1 MAAIVKG
8 TTCQY
13 GVAGTVA
20 DLIVQ
25 SYTIS
30 DSFYNEAFVT
40 DGDGLTITAR
50 YDDEKIELS
59 VEGIS
64 TGGAPTIGDTLNFTS
79 AAGVSF
85 AGWVTKVEEKGGSKE
100 FVKLAITGVEYT
112 NI

>member
-8 TTCQY
+8 TTCQF

-30 DSFYNEAFVT
+30 DSFNNEAFVT
-40 DGDGLTITAR
+40 DGDGLTVTAR

-64 TGGAPTIGDTLNFTS
+64 TAGAPTIGDALNFTS
-79 AAGVSF
+79 AAGVGF
-85 AGWVTKVEEKGGSKE
+85 TGWVTKVEEKGGSKE